1 MRSWQDFDILNL
13 AILPMFL
20 FSATFFPLST
30 YPDWLE
36 TVIQLTPLYHGVDLI
51 RALTTGAVGTGQLV
65 NVAYLTVLG
74 LVGTWLASRRVEKL
88 LLT

>member
-36 TVIQLTPLYHGVDLI
+36 TVIQATPLYHGVDLL
-51 RALTTGAVGTGQLV
+51 RALTTGTVGSGQLV

-74 LVGTWLASRRVEKL
+74 LVGTWIASRRVEKL